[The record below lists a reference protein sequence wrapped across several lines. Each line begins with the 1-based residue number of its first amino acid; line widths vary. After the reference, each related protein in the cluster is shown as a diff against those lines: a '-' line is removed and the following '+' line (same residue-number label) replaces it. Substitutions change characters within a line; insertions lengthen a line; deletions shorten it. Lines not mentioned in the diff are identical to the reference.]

1 MTIQER
7 ISEAASHIPG
17 NIALVVLT
25 DVDKR
30 ISDWKASGG
39 KDDDPYMEQQARYVE
54 NVADVFKQKHSI

>member
-7 ISEAASHIPG
+7 ISEAASHIPV

-54 NVADVFKQKHSI
+54 NVAHVFKQKHSI

>member
-1 MTIQER
+1 MQIQER

-39 KDDDPYMEQQARYVE
+39 KDEDSYMEQQARYVE
-54 NVADVFKQKHSI
+54 HVADVFKQKHSN

>member
-7 ISEAASHIPG
+7 ISEAASHISG

-39 KDDDPYMEQQARYVE
+39 KDDDPYMEQQAIYVE

>member
-25 DVDKR
+25 DVEKR

-39 KDDDPYMEQQARYVE
+39 KDEDPYMEQQVRYVE

>member
-7 ISEAASHIPG
+7 ISESASHIPG

-54 NVADVFKQKHSI
+54 NVADIFKQKHSI